1 MEKKKIDLR
10 SLGNAKIAVIGE
22 GTKKK
27 FLERG
32 IYPDFIPS
40 VYDGNTLGKELGAL
54 LNGTEK
60 ILIPRASLGNKEL
73 AEELKKT
80 GAQVDDVPTY
90 ETGYVSC
97 PLINEKR
104 EFEEGTID
112 LAVFTSASTVKG
124 FVESTKGLDYSRVR
138 AACIGKQ
145 TRAAADS
152 YGMQTYM
159 SEKATIDSLIELV
172 ETLKRSEEKWN

>member
-1 MEKKKIDLR
+1 MSQFYTPFRYDFVGSFLRPEYLKKARADYE
-10 SLGNAKIAVIGE
+10 A
-22 GTKKK
+22 GT
-27 FLERG
+27 
-32 IYPDFIPS
+32 I
-40 VYDGNTLGKELGAL
+40 N
-54 LNGTEK
+54 
-60 ILIPRASLGNKEL
+60 

-80 GAQVDDVPTY
+80 GAQVEDVPTY
-90 ETGYVSC
+90 ETGYVSS
-97 PLINEKR
+97 PLINEKK

>member
-1 MEKKKIDLR
+1 M
-10 SLGNAKIAVIGE
+10 IGE

-32 IYPDFIPS
+32 IYPDFMPS

-60 ILIPRASLGNKEL
+60 ILIPRASLGNREL

-90 ETGYVSC
+90 ETGYVSS
-97 PLINEKR
+97 PLINEKK

-145 TRAAADS
+145 TRAADRKS
-152 YGMQTYM
+152 
-159 SEKATIDSLIELV
+159 V
-172 ETLKRSEEKWN
+172 V

>member
-1 MEKKKIDLR
+1 MSKLHTPFRYDFVGSFLRPEYLKKARADYE
-10 SLGNAKIAVIGE
+10 A
-22 GTKKK
+22 GTM
-27 FLERG
+27 
-32 IYPDFIPS
+32 S
-40 VYDGNTLGKELGAL
+40 
-54 LNGTEK
+54 
-60 ILIPRASLGNKEL
+60 

-90 ETGYVSC
+90 ETGYVSS
-97 PLINEKR
+97 PLINEKK

-159 SEKATIDSLIELV
+159 SEKATIDSLVELV
-172 ETLKRSEEKWN
+172 VKIKNR